1 MQTQL
6 VRHDRPYNIICG
18 SNGRFALHVATLIVV
33 KERIEGVP
41 EGVSMRDTLSV
52 SSYPV
57 VGGSYE
63 IDGQVWMNTELKDCL
78 VICREKESVSLYTL
92 RKVMEYC
99 GKHNVSFHM
108 ERIPSSF
115 SMALFS
121 YDSQLILPT
130 DENNQTIADYEVCL
144 QFETGEHGIRCMVYS
159 SKESDFY
166 FFEYFA
172 DDDADYSNV
181 GLINR
186 PDAIKQMAEL
196 RDNYLIILRHEGLR
210 SIRFTTKQKNY
221 QDFVD
226 ALNNYK
232 VDEGV

>member
-1 MQTQL
+1 METQL
-6 VRHDRPYNIICG
+6 VRLDKPYNIICG

-57 VGGSYE
+57 VSGSYE
-63 IDGQVWMNTELKDCL
+63 MDGQVWMNTELKDCL
-78 VICREKESVSLYTL
+78 VVCREKESVSLYTL
-92 RKVMEYC
+92 KKVMEYC
-99 GKHNVSFHM
+99 GKHNVSFYM

-130 DENNQTIADYEVCL
+130 DENKQTIADYEVCL

-166 FFEYFA
+166 FYEYFA

-181 GLINR
+181 GLINK
-186 PDAIKQMAEL
+186 PEAIKCMAEL
-196 RDNYLIILRHEGLR
+196 RDNYLSILKHEGIR
-210 SIRFTTKQKNY
+210 NIRFTTKQKEY

-226 ALNNYK
+226 ELNSYK

>member
-1 MQTQL
+1 METQL
-6 VRHDRPYNIICG
+6 VRLDKPYNIICG

-57 VGGSYE
+57 VSGSYE
-63 IDGQVWMNTELKDCL
+63 MDGQVWMNTELKDCL
-78 VICREKESVSLYTL
+78 VVCREKESVSLYTL
-92 RKVMEYC
+92 KKVMEYC
-99 GKHNVSFHM
+99 GKHNVSFYM

-130 DENNQTIADYEVCL
+130 DENKQTIADYEVCL

-166 FFEYFA
+166 FYEYFA

-181 GLINR
+181 GLINK
-186 PDAIKQMAEL
+186 PEAIKCMAEL
-196 RDNYLIILRHEGLR
+196 RDNYLSILKHEGLR
-210 SIRFTTKQKNY
+210 NIRFTTKQKEY
-221 QDFVD
+221 QYFVD
-226 ALNNYK
+226 ELNSYK